1 MSIEY
6 YVSQDGFR
14 IDTFPKGVL
23 DIKTTADY
31 FNRIKNDERI
41 KQGAVEVV
49 HFKHVTD
56 FKISYKESE
65 KITQIYQDPKNTRS
79 IDKTVFVCET
89 DLAYGIGR
97 MLQTFHD
104 ITNPNHEVIVVRS
117 ESELINIEKSVEQ
130 NVQQDWAAPTC

>member
-6 YVSQDGFR
+6 DVSQDGLR

-23 DIKTTADY
+23 DIEATADY

-49 HFKHVTD
+49 NFKHVAD
-56 FKISYKESE
+56 FKISYVESE
-65 KITQIYQDPKNTRS
+65 RITQIYQDPKNTRL

-89 DLAYGIGR
+89 NLAYGIGR
-97 MLQTFHD
+97 MLQTFHE
-104 ITNPNHEVIVVRS
+104 ITNPKHKVTVVRS
-117 ESELINIEKSVEQ
+117 ESELINIEKSV
-130 NVQQDWAAPTC
+130 

>member
-6 YVSQDGFR
+6 DVTQDGFR

-23 DIKTTADY
+23 NIEETADY
-31 FNRIKNDERI
+31 FDRIKNDVRI

-49 HFKHVTD
+49 NFKHVTD
-56 FKISYKESE
+56 FKISFIESK
-65 KITQIYQDPKNTRS
+65 KIAQIYQDPKNTRL

-97 MLQTFHD
+97 MLQTFHE
-104 ITNPNHEVIVVRS
+104 ITNPKHKVIVVRS
-117 ESELINIEKSVEQ
+117 ESELKNIEKSV
-130 NVQQDWAAPTC
+130 